1 MPGVRPARPEDAPEM
16 AALAARTGFERWT
29 AARFEEALSGARTR
43 AFIAGDIEGFAIG
56 SQVMDE
62 VELHLIVVA
71 PERRRFG
78 VGRAL
83 LSAFESGATEV
94 HLEVS
99 ERNTSGIAFYEAQ
112 GFNRV
117 GRRPSYYGPG
127 EAALLM
133 TRRL

>member
-1 MPGVRPARPEDAPEM
+1 M
-16 AALAARTGFERWT
+16 AALAARAGFERWT
-29 AARFEEALSGARTR
+29 PARFEEALCGARAR

-71 PERRRFG
+71 PERRRRG

-83 LSAFESGATEV
+83 LEAFQSGVTEV

-99 ERNTSGIAFYEAQ
+99 ERNTNGIAFYEAQ

-117 GRRPSYYGPG
+117 GRRPDYYGPG